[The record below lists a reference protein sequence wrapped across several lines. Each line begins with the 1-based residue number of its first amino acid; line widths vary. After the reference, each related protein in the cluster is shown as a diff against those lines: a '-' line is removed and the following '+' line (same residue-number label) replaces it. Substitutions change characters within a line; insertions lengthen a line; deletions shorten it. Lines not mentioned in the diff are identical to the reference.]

1 MNEQHLVT
9 ISFPEGYFKILYE
22 DYLKQR
28 PLSVIKKL
36 MRIAYDNFSLNSHDI
51 RKIWHY
57 VLSEQ
62 DAKRQKWHEESKTYK
77 EEYVALQFLFDL
89 TEKESKEIKAK
100 NKKLLSNV
108 IKAKRDFERWCKIVA
123 LLEELNAKMGIAL

>member
-89 TEKESKEIKAK
+89 TEKEIKEIKEVK
-100 NKKLLSNV
+100 S
-108 IKAKRDFERWCKIVA
+108 
-123 LLEELNAKMGIAL
+123 

>member
-89 TEKESKEIKAK
+89 TEKEIKEIKAK

-123 LLEELNAKMGIAL
+123 LMKELNVKMGIAL

>member
-62 DAKRQKWHEESKTYK
+62 DTKRQKWHEESKTYK

-89 TEKESKEIKAK
+89 TEKEIKEIKAK

-123 LLEELNAKMGIAL
+123 LMKELNVKMGIAL

>member
-1 MNEQHLVT
+1 MAFT
-9 ISFPEGYFKILYE
+9 YYRSRT
-22 DYLKQR
+22 LKGR
-28 PLSVIKKL
+28 NGTKK
-36 MRIAYDNFSLNSHDI
+36 
-51 RKIWHY
+51 
-57 VLSEQ
+57 
-62 DAKRQKWHEESKTYK
+62 SKTYK

-123 LLEELNAKMGIAL
+123 LLEELNVKMGIAL

>member
-28 PLSVIKKL
+28 PLPVIKKL

-62 DAKRQKWHEESKTYK
+62 DTKRQKWHEESKTYK

-89 TEKESKEIKAK
+89 TEKEIKEIKAK

-108 IKAKRDFERWCKIVA
+108 IKAKRDFERWSKIVA
-123 LLEELNAKMGIAL
+123 LMEELNVKMGIAL

>member
-1 MNEQHLVT
+1 MNELHLVT

-28 PLSVIKKL
+28 PLPVIKKL

-51 RKIWHY
+51 PKIWHY
-57 VLSEQ
+57 ALSEQ

-89 TEKESKEIKAK
+89 TEKEIKEIKAK

-123 LLEELNAKMGIAL
+123 LMEELNAKMGIAL

>member
-28 PLSVIKKL
+28 PLPVIKKL

-62 DAKRQKWHEESKTYK
+62 DTKRQKWHEESKTYK

-89 TEKESKEIKAK
+89 TEKEIKEIKAK

-123 LLEELNAKMGIAL
+123 LME

>member
-1 MNEQHLVT
+1 MNELHLVT

-28 PLSVIKKL
+28 PLPVIKKL

-57 VLSEQ
+57 ALSEQ
-62 DAKRQKWHEESKTYK
+62 DAKRQKWYEESKTYK

-89 TEKESKEIKAK
+89 TDKEIKEIKAK
-100 NKKLLSNV
+100 KK
-108 IKAKRDFERWCKIVA
+108 K
-123 LLEELNAKMGIAL
+123 IALERN

>member
-28 PLSVIKKL
+28 PLLVIKKL

-62 DAKRQKWHEESKTYK
+62 DAKRQKWHEESKTYR

-89 TEKESKEIKAK
+89 TEKEIKEIKAK

-108 IKAKRDFERWCKIVA
+108 IKAKRDFERWRKIVA
-123 LLEELNAKMGIAL
+123 LMEELNVKMGIAL

>member
-89 TEKESKEIKAK
+89 TEKEIKEIKAK

-123 LLEELNAKMGIAL
+123 LMEDLIVKMGIAL

>member
-1 MNEQHLVT
+1 MNERHLVT

-62 DAKRQKWHEESKTYK
+62 DTKRQKWHEESKTYK

-89 TEKESKEIKAK
+89 TEKEIKEIKAK

-108 IKAKRDFERWCKIVA
+108 IKAKRDFERWRKIVA
-123 LLEELNAKMGIAL
+123 LMEDLNVKMGIAL

>member
-57 VLSEQ
+57 VL
-62 DAKRQKWHEESKTYK
+62 
-77 EEYVALQFLFDL
+77 
-89 TEKESKEIKAK
+89 
-100 NKKLLSNV
+100 
-108 IKAKRDFERWCKIVA
+108 
-123 LLEELNAKMGIAL
+123 

>member
-28 PLSVIKKL
+28 PLPVIKKL

-51 RKIWHY
+51 RKIWRY
-57 VLSEQ
+57 ALSEQ
-62 DAKRQKWHEESKTYK
+62 DAKRQKWHEESKTCK

-89 TEKESKEIKAK
+89 TEKEIKEIKAK

-123 LLEELNAKMGIAL
+123 LMEELNAKMGIAL

>member
-28 PLSVIKKL
+28 PLPVIKKL

-57 VLSEQ
+57 ALSEQ
-62 DAKRQKWHEESKTYK
+62 DAKRQKWHEESKIYK

-89 TEKESKEIKAK
+89 TEKEIKEIKAK

-123 LLEELNAKMGIAL
+123 LMEELSVKMGIAL

>member
-28 PLSVIKKL
+28 PLPVIKKL
-36 MRIAYDNFSLNSHDI
+36 MRIAYDNFSLNSRDI

-57 VLSEQ
+57 ALSEQ
-62 DAKRQKWHEESKTYK
+62 DTKRQKWHEESKTYK

-89 TEKESKEIKAK
+89 TEKEIKEIKAK

-123 LLEELNAKMGIAL
+123 LMEELNAKMGIAL

>member
-62 DAKRQKWHEESKTYK
+62 DTKRQKWHEESKTYK

-89 TEKESKEIKAK
+89 TEKEIKEIKAK

-108 IKAKRDFERWCKIVA
+108 IKAKRDFERWRKIVA
-123 LLEELNAKMGIAL
+123 LMEELNVKMGIAL

>member
-62 DAKRQKWHEESKTYK
+62 DTKRQKWHEESKTYK
-77 EEYVALQFLFDL
+77 EEYVDLQFLFDL
-89 TEKESKEIKAK
+89 TEKEIKEIKAK

-123 LLEELNAKMGIAL
+123 LMEELNVKMGIAL